1 MATQYT
7 IEPLTDPRFNDVVL
21 WEEIIG
27 PGVPH
32 SRDVV
37 SLSASIT
44 ATLKQGTVLWRA
56 KAKTATAT
64 WDVVNDDTDVNVA
77 NEYAIL
83 IGDDRKTADTVA
95 VSSGVAKNVIAL
107 TRRAHVKDKTIRDIT
122 VTGFGVSTT
131 EFNNLKRLLATQ
143 GVIVSDTLTAITA

>member
-7 IEPLTDPRFNDVVL
+7 IEALTDPRFNDVVL

-27 PGVPH
+27 PGIPH

-44 ATLKQGTVLWRA
+44 ATLKQGTVLWRV

-83 IGDDRKTADTVA
+83 IGDDRKTSDTVA

-122 VTGFGVSTT
+122 TGFGVTTT

-143 GVIVSDTLTAITA
+143 GVIVSDTLTAIPA